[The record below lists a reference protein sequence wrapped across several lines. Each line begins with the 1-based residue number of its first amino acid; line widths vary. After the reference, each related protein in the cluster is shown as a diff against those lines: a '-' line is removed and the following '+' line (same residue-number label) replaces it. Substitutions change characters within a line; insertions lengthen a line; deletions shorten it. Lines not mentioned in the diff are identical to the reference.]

1 MFNIKIIPPQ
11 LNHIFFAWPLYNLP
25 SSRFKRDD
33 LKALQQGQNDQK
45 KPNCTPGMTLTKKL
59 GIGE

>member
-45 KPNCTPGMTLTKKL
+45 KTNYTPRVTLTKIL
-59 GIGE
+59 VIG